1 MVGWVGSFGG
11 SILDTPSH
19 LYSGGTMTRKG
30 GDTDG
35 GSGKSAG
42 KRSAVGENYDAVF
55 KGYINL
61 NLSAEQKGAFD
72 RWAEG
77 ASPWEAL
84 EAHVAD
90 GVNLS
95 LKVEPKS
102 GGFLASATQRRV
114 SSQNAGLV
122 VTARGGDATKA
133 LLRVLFCLVILS
145 HAERWEDV
153 QPLADPDRW

>member
-1 MVGWVGSFGG
+1 MA
-11 SILDTPSH
+11 
-19 LYSGGTMTRKG
+19 RKG

-35 GSGKSAG
+35 GFGKPVVQRG
-42 KRSAVGENYDAVF
+42 KMGETYDAVF

-61 NLSAEQKGAFD
+61 NLSTEQKAAFD
-72 RWAEG
+72 SWAGG

-114 SSQNAGLV
+114 SSPNAGLV